1 MVNDEGERFEATI
14 PEFVLS
20 EPYTLH

>member
-1 MVNDEGERFEATI
+1 MINDDGKRFDADI